1 VARCYVNIGA
11 SSGILC
17 LEAQHVQEVEHA
29 NARLLGV
36 ANEAM
41 FRAIIRLFCDLQS
54 ARHWLFRPLAQV
66 IHPLMFI
73 FERGETTR
81 KKP

>member
-41 FRAIIRLFCDLQS
+41 FRAIICLFCDLQN
-54 ARHWLFRPLAQV
+54 ARQWLFRPMAQV
-66 IHPLMFI
+66 INPLKFI
-73 FERGETTR
+73 FEFRRNNKEI
-81 KKP
+81 P